1 MQRTV
6 QEAGLVSDLLAA
18 ASKYESNKR
27 NDDKNNGIPYLN
39 GSIANYTKNLTMTFP
54 VMCDDS
60 ISPETASMISRAIE
74 RNIVSMYQMMLAA
87 NSIKG
92 SDGVEIIKKFY
103 KGVDQ
108 NSSIDDIINAADKF
122 ANTNGI
128 GESAIVDAKIREIVD
143 EMVHEL
149 KTNQKVFPTNS
160 FSESSLND
168 YLVSNRGG
176 STMVMESKKNDNKK
190 NDDKKN
196 DPDNNLIYRLRRM
209 DLAMAK
215 QNGENAK
222 TQAEREKNA
231 QRHAAQMG
239 KIEAEKKKNDQNY
252 EIQKAK
258 NELAE
263 EQEKNRINQQ
273 NYQNDVSLNVKRL
286 VDSDVK
292 KANELQPSLLII
304 NYNNVSGDRVIEQK
318 SFVAGVKTR
327 LIPVESMDIVERLV
341 AKNKS
346 RLSFLNFI
354 RATTGEIHRVSDFLL
369 DIKQAK
375 INAKNAAKHGM
386 AAKMWEV
393 LEKRSTA
400 NSYNKLK
407 KHGNDA
413 SAITTLVISRETAEY
428 MKKAFKFDIDQ
439 PRNAKLIIE
448 SYNLFSIVIADE
460 INEVAKFIYD
470 GNSNYEMLAFSFL
483 SKENSDNK
491 AYKQVINLMN
501 KQGR

>member
-39 GSIANYTKNLTMTFP
+39 GSIANYTKNLTMSFP

-108 NSSIDDIINAADKF
+108 NSSIDDIIDAADKF
-122 ANTNGI
+122 ANTSGI

-168 YLVSNRGG
+168 YLVSNLGG

-190 NDDKKN
+190 NN
-196 DPDNNLIYRLRRM
+196 PDNNLIERLRRM

-215 QNGENAK
+215 QNGKNAK
-222 TQAEREKNA
+222 TAAEREKNA

-239 KIEAEKKKNDQNY
+239 KIEAEKSKNDQNY

-263 EQEKNRINQQ
+263 KQEKNRVIQQ
-273 NYQNDVSLNVKRL
+273 NYQNDTALNVKRL

-292 KANELQPSLLII
+292 KANEMQPSLLII
-304 NYNNVSGDRVIEQK
+304 NYNNVSGGNVIEQK
-318 SFVAGVKTR
+318 SFVAGIKSR

-346 RLSFLNFI
+346 KLSFINLI
-354 RATTGEIHRVSDFLL
+354 RATTGEIHLFTDFLL
-369 DIKQAK
+369 NIKQAK

-439 PRNAKLIIE
+439 PKNAKLIIE
-448 SYNLFSIVIADE
+448 SYNLLSIVIADE